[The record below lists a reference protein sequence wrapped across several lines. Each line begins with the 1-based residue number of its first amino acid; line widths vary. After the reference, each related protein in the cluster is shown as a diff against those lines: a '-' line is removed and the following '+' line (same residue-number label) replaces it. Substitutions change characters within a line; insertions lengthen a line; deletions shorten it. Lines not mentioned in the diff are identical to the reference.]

1 MLPDRVGSNV
11 SGRRE
16 AAYALSAYGAYLAV
30 RALVWNEP
38 GRKRALENAA
48 RILEVER
55 ALGIDVEEDAQ
66 RVAMRWPR
74 VVDVL
79 NATYAAGNVSF
90 SVGWLL
96 RLFHRGDPDFRRE
109 RIAAMAAFVGALPF
123 FAVFPTAPPRM
134 LDGYVDTMA
143 ARGLNL
149 DHRHLVRFY
158 NPIAAMPSHHVAFA
172 VVTGFGLAGRARTQR
187 ARQVARLY
195 PVIVAG
201 TVVAT
206 GNHFTGDVVAGAA
219 LGAVSRKVAARAAR
233 GRPA

>member
-1 MLPDRVGSNV
+1 M

-16 AAYALSAYGAYLAV
+16 AVYALGAYGAYLAV
-30 RALVWNEP
+30 RASVWNDR
-38 GRKRALENAA
+38 GRKRAMENAA
-48 RILEVER
+48 RLVEGER
-55 ALGIDVEEDAQ
+55 ALGIDVEESVQ

-74 VVDVL
+74 LVDVL
-79 NATYAAGNVSF
+79 NAGYAAGNVSF

-109 RIAAMAAFVGALPF
+109 RIAAMVAFVGALPC
-123 FAVFPTAPPRM
+123 FALFPTAPPRM

-143 ARGLNL
+143 SRGLNL

-172 VVTGFGLAGRARTQR
+172 VVTGFGLSRRARTCR
-187 ARQVARLY
+187 ARQLARLY
-195 PVIVAG
+195 PAIVAA

-206 GNHFTGDVVAGAA
+206 GNHFTGDVAVGAVLGATARRVAG
-219 LGAVSRKVAARAAR
+219 RAAR
-233 GRPA
+233 GGLRD